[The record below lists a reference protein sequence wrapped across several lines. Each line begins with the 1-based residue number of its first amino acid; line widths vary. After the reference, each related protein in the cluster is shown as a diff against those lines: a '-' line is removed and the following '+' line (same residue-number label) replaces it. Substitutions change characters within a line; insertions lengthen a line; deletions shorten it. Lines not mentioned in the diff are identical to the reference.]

1 MKKKILYKKIKKI
14 FLPVLVF
21 VSFFALCFSV
31 MYANADTLVN
41 QDVPFIIEGTA
52 TNNNTSIDPVGNV
65 AYLVEKRGHSEVVN
79 GQIVDADGQD
89 LVCIGRQVWNE
100 NWELGSISGSTGI
113 PYDDDSIIR
122 SADFIPV
129 VPNRQYWT
137 YISSG
142 YENIVVFFY
151 DIDFNYLSNGYFGN
165 KLMTTPNNCFYI
177 KFRLGSQYGVEYQ
190 NDITISLWYD
200 DEEGY
205 DEYYPYQLLTQVDTG
220 TEVLRS
226 AGNAYDVKTPNGV
239 IVRNIGSY
247 TFTGDEIFEV
257 VADPGYV
264 IVKVNLPRK
273 LSSSYWGSLGN
284 LLSSSL
290 NVVTQNSIYSGSQ
303 NSISLT
309 DSLSAGYLWISYDVY
324 VNRENVLVGSTI
336 YFELAT
342 PFQEQGTLYNSVL
355 SVDDFGSIYWLDSND
370 ELILIPQGNYITYLY
385 NFDYAWWEPI
395 SRIFGITFKELG
407 GKVLKFI
414 KDGFVNLFTINHV
427 DEVTGEVVIDAPS
440 EICIVVFVLMGISLL
455 LGLCYYLVNMLRR
468 SR

>member
-151 DIDFNYLSNGYFGN
+151 DIDFNYLAISFESIHLFNHKIKNYFN
-165 KLMTTPNNCFYI
+165 FLILFLI
-177 KFRLGSQYGVEYQ
+177 F
-190 NDITISLWYD
+190 
-200 DEEGY
+200 
-205 DEYYPYQLLTQVDTG
+205 
-220 TEVLRS
+220 
-226 AGNAYDVKTPNGV
+226 KTLAS
-239 IVRNIGSY
+239 IASI
-247 TFTGDEIFEV
+247 
-257 VADPGYV
+257 
-264 IVKVNLPRK
+264 
-273 LSSSYWGSLGN
+273 LSSAS
-284 LLSSSL
+284 
-290 NVVTQNSIYSGSQ
+290 
-303 NSISLT
+303 
-309 DSLSAGYLWISYDVY
+309 
-324 VNRENVLVGSTI
+324 
-336 YFELAT
+336 F
-342 PFQEQGTLYNSVL
+342 
-355 SVDDFGSIYWLDSND
+355 
-370 ELILIPQGNYITYLY
+370 
-385 NFDYAWWEPI
+385 
-395 SRIFGITFKELG
+395 
-407 GKVLKFI
+407 
-414 KDGFVNLFTINHV
+414 
-427 DEVTGEVVIDAPS
+427 
-440 EICIVVFVLMGISLL
+440 
-455 LGLCYYLVNMLRR
+455 
-468 SR
+468 